1 MSDVAPPV
9 AALVEEFSKLPGIGV
24 KTAQRL
30 TFFILRSPTD
40 QARRLADAIM
50 RVKESIV
57 YCSRCFNLTET
68 DPCSICSNQARE
80 QDVICVVEEPLDVLA
95 LEKTGRYKG
104 LYHVLH
110 GALSP
115 MNGIG
120 PKDIRIA
127 ELLRRLEDGKVSEVI
142 MATNPGFEGD
152 YTASTIRRDIQS
164 ELKLPELKITALA
177 RGLPLGSDLEYADED
192 TEGMLD
198 ECQLL
203 DPDKA
208 REPQDDIIVTHLET
222 LLLLTTTREARDRLR
237 EIKLYPILRE
247 LDSHSDNQDV
257 KVNTD
262 RIVQVIMRGE
272 EGEERDDE
280 KKNEEVVTASDDLH
294 RVRVGERSAPDA
306 GRRG

>member
-50 RVKESIV
+50 RVKESII

-68 DPCSICSNQARE
+68 DPCSICSNAARD

-127 ELLRRLEDGKVSEVI
+127 ELLKRLETGTIREVI

-152 YTASTIRRDIQS
+152 YTASTIRRDIQN
-164 ELKLPELKITALA
+164 ELNVPDLKITALA

-192 TEGMLD
+192 TLGRALEG
-198 ECQLL
+198 
-203 DPDKA
+203 
-208 REPQDDIIVTHLET
+208 R
-222 LLLLTTTREARDRLR
+222 
-237 EIKLYPILRE
+237 RE
-247 LDSHSDNQDV
+247 LF
-257 KVNTD
+257 
-262 RIVQVIMRGE
+262 
-272 EGEERDDE
+272 
-280 KKNEEVVTASDDLH
+280 
-294 RVRVGERSAPDA
+294 
-306 GRRG
+306 